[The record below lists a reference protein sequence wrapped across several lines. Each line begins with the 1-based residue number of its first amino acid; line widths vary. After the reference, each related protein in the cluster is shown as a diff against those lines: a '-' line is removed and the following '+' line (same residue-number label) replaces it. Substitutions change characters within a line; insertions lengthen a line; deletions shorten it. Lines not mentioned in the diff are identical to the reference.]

1 MVVESH
7 KQGCVEVDHLV
18 GEDTLGHLVV
28 VHLVVDN
35 LEEDNQELPL
45 VEERNQAGVVHSQAV
60 VDSQVVADS
69 PLVEDNLVEG
79 DNLVGEGS
87 QELLQDSRVE
97 LEARHQVA
105 GYTMEHEMYNKH
117 KDVSKLSDRH
127 NHTNHHLHREAFP
140 IGGFCVRKLRNSYDI
155 KQEYRR
161 WLHM

>member
-1 MVVESH
+1 M
-7 KQGCVEVDHLV
+7 
-18 GEDTLGHLVV
+18 GHLVV

-69 PLVEDNLVEG
+69 PLVEG

-155 KQEYRR
+155 KLKDHFKWVTFFLKSYQGYRR